1 MPDSDFNGRDFPQL
15 DLPTAVEAPVYQARH
30 RFDLPD
36 GLNELQNHME
46 SVGNTL
52 GQMADQAAK
61 TQGREQA
68 VSDVAGAG
76 DGSDPNAPQV
86 TPQNPNTAC
95 GQSYNDVAKQALGEQ
110 RKAAM
115 VQAMGQAYANNP
127 ENPAG
132 LDAALTAA
140 KQGFSAT
147 PFADLNLNLD
157 NEYDIR
163 RATMMTQAQEGL
175 HKVMLSTQAANYQQ
189 AYTTGAEGLDQAS
202 AGATFDAAGAAHIS
216 AGAQQFAQSLAQY
229 GPPEAF
235 TLGGAQIPADPSR
248 AGVITPE
255 QLEAHYLAAIG
266 EAKRTWAINAQM
278 GLPDAAAKAKFAD
291 DARAKYLAGD
301 PVFAGLGGAQ
311 VEGLFDKLDANAQR
325 ASTDEKADQAI
336 L

>member
-86 TPQNPNTAC
+86 TPQ
-95 GQSYNDVAKQALGEQ
+95 
-110 RKAAM
+110 
-115 VQAMGQAYANNP
+115 
-127 ENPAG
+127 NPAG